1 MPHGLL
7 KDFKSKLPEVVAI
20 AIGIAKAMVY
30 AYLEEQIYLL
40 IEYLKKQ
47 CPPPEV
53 IVTLSKKVDTLNTL
67 VTKTEKK
74 IDQYSKLPKLLVPA
88 IVAGKVIVEILSHMA
103 IPSTIGT
110 PPGPQG
116 GVIIS
121 VPTGKIQSA
130 SNKLVWVRKMV
141 ETLEDDVVAI
151 NDMVNS
157 AKGVFSPLKVLL
169 SKIQSLLDRCAQN
182 PDMSAEDRNIIIDGL
197 QGSGSNST
205 GKGNRT
211 NFQLEE
217 GGGIPYTSNGGYV
230 YTLSVIQEINSQT
243 IIPRRR
249 AIAKDFRG
257 ITVLQGPLSFASSEE
272 VLMDEIKFR
281 IDNQLP

>member
-7 KDFKSKLPEVVAI
+7 KDYKSKLPEVVAI

-67 VTKTEKK
+67 ISKTEKK
-74 IDQYSKLPKLLVPA
+74 IEQYSKVPKLLVPA
-88 IVAGKVIVEILSHMA
+88 IIAGKVIIEILSHMV

-116 GVIIS
+116 GVIVS

-130 SNKLVWVRKMV
+130 SNKRVWARKMV
-141 ETLEDDVVAI
+141 ETLEDDVIAI

-169 SKIQSLLDRCAQN
+169 GKIQSLLDRCAQN
-182 PDMSAEDRNIIIDGL
+182 PDMSAKDRNTIIDGL
-197 QGSGSNST
+197 QGAGSNST
-205 GKGNRT
+205 GKNNRT
-211 NFQLEE
+211 NFQLE
-217 GGGIPYTSNGGYV
+217 GGLPYTSKSGYV

>member
-1 MPHGLL
+1 MPHVLL

-20 AIGIAKAMVY
+20 AIGMLKAMVY
-30 AYLEEQIYLL
+30 AYLEQEVYKL
-40 IEYLKKQ
+40 IERLKRE
-47 CPPPEV
+47 CPPPAV
-53 IVTLSKKVDTLNTL
+53 LIALTKKVDTLNTL
-67 VTKTEKK
+67 ISKTEKK
-74 IDQYSKLPKLLVPA
+74 IDQYGKFPKMLVPA

-116 GVIIS
+116 GVIVS

-141 ETLEDDVVAI
+141 ETLEDDVIAI
-151 NDMVNS
+151 NSMVQD
-157 AKGVFSPLKVLL
+157 AKGVFNPLKVLL
-169 SKIQSLLDRCAQN
+169 GR
-182 PDMSAEDRNIIIDGL
+182 IDGL
-197 QGSGSNST
+197 LARCAENPNMTAEERNALVDGIQGGNNSTNAT

-211 NFQLEE
+211 DFNKD
-217 GGGIPYTSNGGYV
+217 GGVPYTSKGGYV
-230 YTLSVIQEINSQT
+230 YTLSVIQEINTQT

-257 ITVLQGPLSFASSEE
+257 VTVLQGPLSFASSEE